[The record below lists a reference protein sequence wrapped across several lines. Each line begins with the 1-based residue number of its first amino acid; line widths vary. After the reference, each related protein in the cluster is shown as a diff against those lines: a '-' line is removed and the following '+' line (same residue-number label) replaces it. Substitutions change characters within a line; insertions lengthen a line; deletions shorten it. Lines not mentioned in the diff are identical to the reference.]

1 MGSINPFKTPSMP
14 GPDPEAQRLKEEER
28 QRQAAEREAIEKRRQ
43 DFNRKVANN
52 LIGSRSLQDEDI
64 EGFGGY
70 RRRNMGQNKSIRS

>member
-1 MGSINPFKTPSMP
+1 MGSLNPFKMPSMP

-43 DFNRKVANN
+43 DLNRKVANN

-70 RRRNMGQNKSIRS
+70 HRRNMGQNKSIRS